1 MFTHSEVRGYQMARS
16 YITKHGKKVRQIMN
30 AVTRLRQKDIADE
43 IGESQQVVSYRIRN
57 KYPEIFEEMITILEM
72 AGYEVVERG

>member
-1 MFTHSEVRGYQMARS
+1 MARS

-43 IGESQQVVSYRIRN
+43 IGESQQTSIR
-57 KYPEIFEEMITILEM
+57 KSSKK
-72 AGYEVVERG
+72 

>member
-1 MFTHSEVRGYQMARS
+1 MARS

-57 KYPEIFEEMITILEM
+57 KCPEIFEEMITILEM

>member
-1 MFTHSEVRGYQMARS
+1 MARS

-30 AVTRLRQKDIADE
+30 AVIRLRQKDIADE

-57 KYPEIFEEMITILEM
+57 KYQEIFEEMITILEM